1 VSIIALIPARLESTR
16 LEKKMLK
23 KIGGIPLIVRTFTN
37 LLNFNIFSE
46 VVVITDSPEI
56 SKVLDKHSIK
66 YFISKNKHETG
77 TDRIAEFIDNFD
89 CEIVINIQGDE
100 PFLKKKQIEKI
111 IKVFDNDNKNKIDVV
126 SLMTKVD
133 GFTAKKSSV
142 VKVETDE
149 NQYALK
155 FTRKFNKKCNAYFK
169 HIGVYAFRK
178 LALKRFGKTVQTY
191 NEKKEKIEAIRIVEN
206 NFKFKMIQVS
216 GEALSID
223 TQSDL
228 QEARKYFLND

>member
-1 VSIIALIPARLESTR
+1 MSIIALIPARLESTR

-46 VVVITDSPEI
+46 VVVITDSLDI
-56 SKVLDKHSIK
+56 SKVLDKYSIK
-66 YFISKNKHETG
+66 YFISKKKHKTG

-89 CEIVINIQGDE
+89 CEIAINIQGDE

-111 IKVFDNDNKNKIDVV
+111 VRVFENDNKNKIDVV
-126 SLMTKVD
+126 SLMTKID

-142 VKVETDE
+142 VKVKTDE

-155 FTRKFNKKCNAYFK
+155 FTRKYEKCKK
-169 HIGVYAFRK
+169 
-178 LALKRFGKTVQTY
+178 
-191 NEKKEKIEAIRIVEN
+191 
-206 NFKFKMIQVS
+206 
-216 GEALSID
+216 
-223 TQSDL
+223 
-228 QEARKYFLND
+228 